1 MGVEIVC
8 FILIFY
14 IYIFFYLLCVYF
26 VYFCWTNQ
34 PINGT
39 ERNGKETQR
48 NANRTRKR
56 LTLYTCLNE
65 EGRGAGKKYKKKT
78 NIRIYV

>member
-1 MGVEIVC
+1 MFYLDFLYI
-8 FILIFY
+8 FIFY
-14 IYIFFYLLCVYF
+14 FLCVYF